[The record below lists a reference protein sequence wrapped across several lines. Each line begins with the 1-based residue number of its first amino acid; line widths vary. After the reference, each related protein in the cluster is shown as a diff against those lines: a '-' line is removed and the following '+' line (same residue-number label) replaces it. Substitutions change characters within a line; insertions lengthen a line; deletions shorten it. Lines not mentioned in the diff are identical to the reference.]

1 MATTARQ
8 YEEKYKA
15 IKTIL
20 VSQPKPEKSPYYN
33 LQEKYG
39 LKIDWRP
46 FIYVE
51 GLTEREFRK
60 QRVYP
65 SDFTAIIFSSK
76 NAVDHFFRLC
86 EDMRMT
92 MPMSQRYFCTTEA
105 IANYLQKF
113 IDYRKRKVFAGHR
126 ELKDIDRY
134 FTKFKAETF
143 FLPISNLGSKKVIE
157 YLDQKKVNYKK
168 AVMYRTVTSD
178 LSDLSDV
185 KYDVLVFFSPLGISS
200 LFANFPDFVQGDT
213 RIAVFGNQT
222 AKAAEEHGLYINI
235 KAPSPEA
242 PSMTMALENYLKISN
257 KK

>member
-1 MATTARQ
+1 MGTTAGQ
-8 YEEKYKA
+8 YKEKYKS

-33 LQEKYG
+33 LEEKYG
-39 LKIDWRP
+39 LTIDWRQ

-60 QRVYP
+60 QRIYP

-86 EDMRMT
+86 EDMRIT
-92 MPMSQRYFCTTEA
+92 MPMSTRYFCTTGA

-113 IDYRKRKVFAGHR
+113 IDFRKRKVFAGHR
-126 ELKDIDRY
+126 ELKEIDRY
-134 FTKFKAETF
+134 FTKFKNEKF
-143 FLPISNLGSKKVIE
+143 FLPISNLGSKKVKE
-157 YLDQKKVNYKK
+157 YLDKKGVNYQE
-168 AVMYRTVTSD
+168 AIMYRTVTSD

-222 AKAAEEHGLYINI
+222 AQAAEEHGLHINI
-235 KAPSPEA
+235 KAPSAEA

-257 KK
+257 K